1 LLIDVADLLVMLH
14 ASHVVHRDLKPDN
27 VMVRR
32 GRQRDEA
39 VLIDFGIALVGGEPD
54 LLQSYGTV
62 GYMAPEQASGDG
74 KVDGSAD
81 IYSLGKMI
89 LEVWSGGRAPE
100 PLGGIVAQM
109 LDEEPA
115 KRPPLD
121 EVKAALGSCWE
132 ALKS

>member
-1 LLIDVADLLVMLH
+1 
-14 ASHVVHRDLKPDN
+14 
-27 VMVRR
+27 
-32 GRQRDEA
+32 

-62 GYMAPEQASGDG
+62 GYMAPEQARGDARL
-74 KVDGSAD
+74 DGSAD

-115 KRPPLD
+115 MRPPLD